1 MLIIETTLIL
11 RREIKRLKQEG
22 KRIALVPT
30 MGNLHEGHL
39 KLIEE
44 ARIHADVVIA
54 SIFVNPLQFD
64 READLAN
71 YPRTLQED
79 CELLRDKHVDIIF
92 APSAKEMYPHGME
105 NQTTVDVPVLSTVLE
120 GASRPGHFRGVTTVV
135 SKLFNLVQ
143 PDVAMFGEKDF
154 QQLQIIKKMVSD
166 LCMDISIVPVA
177 IVRDKNGLALSS
189 RNRLLSDSEKQ
200 QAPALYQAMQE
211 IAEQLKSGD
220 HDVNQLLQNAKNT
233 LEQQGFRTDECFIC
247 DADTLT
253 PLSEESRRAVVLMA
267 AWLGN
272 TRLIDN
278 QQVNL
283 VS

>member
-30 MGNLHEGHL
+30 MGNLHQGHL

-54 SIFVNPLQFD
+54 SIFVNPMQFD

-79 CELLRDKHVDIIF
+79 CELLRDKHVDIVF
-92 APSAKEMYPHGME
+92 APSAKEMYPNGME
-105 NQTTVDVPVLSTVLE
+105 NQTIVEVPVLSSVLE

-143 PDVAMFGEKDF
+143 PDVALFGEKDY
-154 QQLQIIKKMVSD
+154 QQLQIIKKWSVIYVLISVLFQSL
-166 LCMDISIVPVA
+166 LCVIKQDWH
-177 IVRDKNGLALSS
+177 LAL
-189 RNRLLSDSEKQ
+189 EIVC
-200 QAPALYQAMQE
+200 YQIM
-211 IAEQLKSGD
+211 
-220 HDVNQLLQNAKNT
+220 KNNKP
-233 LEQQGFRTDECFIC
+233 LCFIKLC
-247 DADTLT
+247 N
-253 PLSEESRRAVVLMA
+253 R
-267 AWLGN
+267 
-272 TRLIDN
+272 
-278 QQVNL
+278 
-283 VS
+283 

>member
-44 ARIHADVVIA
+44 ARIHADVVIT

-64 READLAN
+64 RETDLAN

-79 CELLRDKHVDIIF
+79 CELLRDKQVDIIF

-105 NQTTVDVPVLSTVLE
+105 NQTTVDVPVLSSVLE

-154 QQLQIIKKMVSD
+154 QQLQIIKKMVND
-166 LCMDISIVPVA
+166 LCMDTSIIPVA

-189 RNRLLSDSEKQ
+189 RNRLLSDNEKQ
-200 QAPALYQAMQE
+200 QAPALYQTMQE
-211 IAEQLKSGD
+211 IAEQLASGN
-220 HDVNQLLQNAKNT
+220 HDINQLLQSAKNT
-233 LEQQGFRTDECFIC
+233 LEQKGFRADECFIC

-253 PLSEESRRAVVLMA
+253 PLNEESRRAVILMA

-283 VS
+283 V

>member
-30 MGNLHEGHL
+30 MGNLHQGHL

-54 SIFVNPLQFD
+54 SIFVNPMQFD

-79 CELLRDKHVDIIF
+79 CELLRDKHVDIVF
-92 APSAKEMYPHGME
+92 APSAKEMYPNGME
-105 NQTTVDVPVLSTVLE
+105 NQTIVEVPVLSSVLE

-143 PDVAMFGEKDF
+143 PDVALFGEKDY
-154 QQLQIIKKMVSD
+154 QQLQIIKK
-166 LCMDISIVPVA
+166 
-177 IVRDKNGLALSS
+177 NG
-189 RNRLLSDSEKQ
+189 Q
-200 QAPALYQAMQE
+200 
-211 IAEQLKSGD
+211 
-220 HDVNQLLQNAKNT
+220 
-233 LEQQGFRTDECFIC
+233 
-247 DADTLT
+247 
-253 PLSEESRRAVVLMA
+253 
-267 AWLGN
+267 
-272 TRLIDN
+272 
-278 QQVNL
+278 
-283 VS
+283 

>member
-30 MGNLHEGHL
+30 MGNLHQGHL

-54 SIFVNPLQFD
+54 SIFVNPMQFD

-71 YPRTLQED
+71 YPRALQED
-79 CELLRDKHVDIIF
+79 CELLRDKHVDIVF
-92 APSAKEMYPHGME
+92 APSAKEMYPNGME
-105 NQTTVDVPVLSTVLE
+105 NQTIVEVPVLSSVLE
-120 GASRPGHFRGVTTVV
+120 GASRPGHFRGVTTIV

-143 PDVAMFGEKDF
+143 PDVALFGEKDY

-166 LCMDISIVPVA
+166 LCFDISIIPVP
-177 IVRDKNGLALSS
+177 IVRDKTGLAFSS
-189 RNRLLSDSEKQ
+189 RNRLLSDNEKQ
-200 QAPALYQAMQE
+200 QAPVLYQAMQQ
-211 IAEQLKSGD
+211 IAEQLKSGNL
-220 HDVNQLLQNAKNT
+220 DVNQLLQTAKAT
-233 LEQQGFRTDECFIC
+233 LEQQGFRADECFIC
-247 DADTLT
+247 DTQTLA
-253 PLSEESRRAVVLMA
+253 PLSEESRCAVILMA

-272 TRLIDN
+272 TRLIDS
-278 QQVNL
+278 QQVSL
-283 VS
+283 V

>member
-30 MGNLHEGHL
+30 MGNLHQGHL

-54 SIFVNPLQFD
+54 SIFVNPMQFD

-71 YPRTLQED
+71 YPRALQED
-79 CELLRDKHVDIIF
+79 CELLRDKHVDIVF
-92 APSAKEMYPHGME
+92 APSAKEMYPNGME
-105 NQTTVDVPVLSTVLE
+105 NQTIVEVPVLSSVLE

-143 PDVAMFGEKDF
+143 PDVALFGEKDY

-166 LCMDISIVPVA
+166 LCFDISIIPVP
-177 IVRDKNGLALSS
+177 IVRDKTGLAFSS
-189 RNRLLSDSEKQ
+189 RNRLLSDNEKQ
-200 QAPALYQAMQE
+200 QAPVLYQAMQQ
-211 IAEQLKSGD
+211 IAEQLKSGNL
-220 HDVNQLLQNAKNT
+220 DVNQLLQTAKAT
-233 LEQQGFRTDECFIC
+233 LEQQGFRADECFIC
-247 DADTLT
+247 DTQTLA
-253 PLSEESRRAVVLMA
+253 PLSEESRCAVILMA

-272 TRLIDN
+272 TRLIDS
-278 QQVNL
+278 QQVSL
-283 VS
+283 V

>member
-44 ARIHADVVIA
+44 ARIHADVVIT

-79 CELLRDKHVDIIF
+79 CELLRDKQVDIIF

-105 NQTTVDVPVLSTVLE
+105 NQTTVDVPVLSSVLE

-154 QQLQIIKKMVSD
+154 QQLQIIKKMVND
-166 LCMDISIVPVA
+166 LCMDMSIIPVA

-189 RNRLLSDSEKQ
+189 RNRLLSDNEKQ
-200 QAPALYQAMQE
+200 QAPALYQTMQE
-211 IAEQLKSGD
+211 IAEQLASGN
-220 HDVNQLLQNAKNT
+220 HDINQLLQSAKNT
-233 LEQQGFRTDECFIC
+233 LEQKGFRTDECFIC

-253 PLSEESRRAVVLMA
+253 PLNEESRRAVILMA

-283 VS
+283 V

>member
-30 MGNLHEGHL
+30 MGNLHQGHL

-54 SIFVNPLQFD
+54 SIFVNPMQFD

-79 CELLRDKHVDIIF
+79 CELLRDKHVDIVF
-92 APSAKEMYPHGME
+92 APSAKEMYPNGME
-105 NQTTVDVPVLSTVLE
+105 NQTIVEVPVLSSVLE

-143 PDVAMFGEKDF
+143 PDVALFGEKDY

-166 LCMDISIVPVA
+166 LCFDISIIPVP
-177 IVRDKNGLALSS
+177 IVRDKTGLAFSS
-189 RNRLLSDSEKQ
+189 RNRLLSDNEKQ
-200 QAPALYQAMQE
+200 QAPVLYQAMQQ
-211 IAEQLKSGD
+211 IAEQLKSGNL
-220 HDVNQLLQNAKNT
+220 DVNQLLQTAKAT
-233 LEQQGFRTDECFIC
+233 LEQQGFRADECFIC
-247 DADTLT
+247 DAQTLA
-253 PLSEESRRAVVLMA
+253 PLSEESRCAVILMA

-272 TRLIDN
+272 TRLIDS
-278 QQVNL
+278 QQVSL
-283 VS
+283 A

>member
-30 MGNLHEGHL
+30 MGNLHQGHL

-54 SIFVNPLQFD
+54 SIFVNPMQFD

-79 CELLRDKHVDIIF
+79 CELLRDKHVDIVF
-92 APSAKEMYPHGME
+92 APSAKEMYPNGME
-105 NQTTVDVPVLSTVLE
+105 NQTIVEVPVLSSVLE

-143 PDVAMFGEKDF
+143 PDVALFGEKDY

-166 LCMDISIVPVA
+166 LCFDISIIPVP
-177 IVRDKNGLALSS
+177 IVRDKTGLAFSS
-189 RNRLLSDSEKQ
+189 RNRLLSDNEKQ
-200 QAPALYQAMQE
+200 QAPVLYQAMQQ

-220 HDVNQLLQNAKNT
+220 LDVNQLLQTAKAT
-233 LEQQGFRTDECFIC
+233 LEQQGFRADECFIC
-247 DADTLT
+247 DAQTLV
-253 PLSEESRRAVVLMA
+253 PLSEESRCAVILMA

-272 TRLIDN
+272 TRLIDS
-278 QQVNL
+278 QQVSL
-283 VS
+283 V

>member
-64 READLAN
+64 READLTS

-79 CELLRDKHVDIIF
+79 CELLRDKNVDIIF
-92 APSAKEMYPHGME
+92 APSAKEMYPNGME
-105 NQTTVDVPVLSTVLE
+105 NQTTVDVPVLSTILE
-120 GASRPGHFRGVTTVV
+120 GANRPGHFRGVTTVV

-143 PDVAMFGEKDF
+143 PDVAMFGEKDY
-154 QQLQIIKKMVSD
+154 QQLQVIKKMVHD
-166 LCMDISIVPVA
+166 LCMDISIIPVP

-189 RNRLLSDSEKQ
+189 RNRLLDDNEKQ
-200 QAPALYQAMQE
+200 QAPVLYQAMQE
-211 IAEQLKSGD
+211 IAEQLKSGN
-220 HDVNQLLQNAKNT
+220 HDVNQLLQTAKNT
-233 LEQQGFRTDECFIC
+233 LEQQGFRADESFIC
-247 DADTLT
+247 DADSLT
-253 PLSEESRRAVVLMA
+253 PLNEESRRAVILMA

-283 VS
+283 V